1 MGLGAFC
8 SAAVETFG
16 GQMCKA
22 VGFEVDE
29 RYGRPAQT
37 LLERI
42 PNRHPHRR
50 LTASTAARG
59 EVQLSCCQPALRPAP
74 SHWGGRQGGPSRQG
88 GTRVRRRD
96 VAVKQF
102 LVSRVR
108 LLRVHRFAADSVQF
122 RRLGQFL
129 CRGVPKCAARRRTAG
144 RVDFGRKPR
153 GPGFARECPR
163 RLFAPVGQ
171 VDASVQSLRGPSG
184 HKYVLG
190 DFFKA
195 KCGVATGDNGFFI
208 VKTED
213 ARARGIADEFLAPIM
228 PAPRHLPK
236 DATRV

>member
-1 MGLGAFC
+1 MRVVKGVVGGGQVSFLEPAMGLGAFC

-74 SHWGGRQGGPSRQG
+74 SYWGGRQGGPSRQG

-122 RRLGQFL
+122 GDALVSSCVVVFRNVPPDGGLPVELTSGGSLGDPAS
-129 CRGVPKCAARRRTAG
+129 RVSVPVVSLRPSDKWTPLFSPHAARRGTNMSWATFSRPSAASPPATTVSSSSRRRMSG
-144 RVDFGRKPR
+144 R
-153 GPGFARECPR
+153 A
-163 RLFAPVGQ
+163 A
-171 VDASVQSLRGPSG
+171 
-184 HKYVLG
+184 
-190 DFFKA
+190 
-195 KCGVATGDNGFFI
+195 
-208 VKTED
+208 
-213 ARARGIADEFLAPIM
+213 
-228 PAPRHLPK
+228 
-236 DATRV
+236 